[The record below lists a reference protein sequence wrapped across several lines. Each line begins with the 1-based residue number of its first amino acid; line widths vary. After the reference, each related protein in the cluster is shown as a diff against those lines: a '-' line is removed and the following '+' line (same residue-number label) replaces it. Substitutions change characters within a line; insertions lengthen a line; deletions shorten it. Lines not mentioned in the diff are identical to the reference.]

1 MTRSEAHGSH
11 GAGGRFP
18 GAQGRLPGAPGP
30 GTGTGS
36 TGSAG
41 TARDRRGAVLG

>member
-1 MTRSEAHGSH
+1 MTRSEAHGSQ
-11 GAGGRFP
+11 GAGGRF
-18 GAQGRLPGAPGP
+18 PGAPGP